1 MQSGR
6 RNMALT
12 TGCELPPP
20 KFGSR
25 NPIPCD
31 SEQFIACPSTPR
43 IFVRDGVTS
52 CLLVYRLTYNDDVAA
67 GQLAVFQGA
76 SDEHI

>member
-20 KFGSR
+20 RFGSR

-43 IFVRDGVTS
+43 IFVLEGVTS
-52 CLLVYRLTYNDDVAA
+52 CLLAPDSSICTSAIPVYSFIPCICL
-67 GQLAVFQGA
+67 
-76 SDEHI
+76 